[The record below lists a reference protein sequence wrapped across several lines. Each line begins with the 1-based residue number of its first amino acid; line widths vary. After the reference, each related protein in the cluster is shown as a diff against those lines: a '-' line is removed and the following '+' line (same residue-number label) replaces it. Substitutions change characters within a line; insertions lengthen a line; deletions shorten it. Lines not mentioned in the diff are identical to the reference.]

1 MLRKTQR
8 ESETEDSKSAVFLI
22 LRFGDSSKILCLRF
36 SSKRQVSTMIEVWAV
51 ILESSDSPH
60 NSSIPQTTTGHML

>member
-22 LRFGDSSKILCLRF
+22 LRFGDSSK
-36 SSKRQVSTMIEVWAV
+36 
-51 ILESSDSPH
+51 DSVPK
-60 NSSIPQTTTGHML
+60 IQQQTPSFHIDRGLGSHSGIF